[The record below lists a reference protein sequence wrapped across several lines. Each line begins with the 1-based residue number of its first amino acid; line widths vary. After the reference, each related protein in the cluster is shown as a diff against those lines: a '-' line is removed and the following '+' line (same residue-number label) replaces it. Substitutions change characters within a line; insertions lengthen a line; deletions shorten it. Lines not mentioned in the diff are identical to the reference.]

1 MFPFL
6 GKPITL
12 FKLLGFKVQIDLSWV
27 FLALLVTWSLAEG
40 LFPQLYQGLSP
51 GTYWWMGVAGATGL
65 FASLIFHELCHSLVA
80 RRYGIPMKGIT
91 LFIFG
96 GVAQM
101 DEEPPSA
108 KSEFLMAIAG
118 PLASIG
124 LAASMYLALHAGKI
138 LQLPLPVVGV
148 VAYLSFVNGLLA
160 AFNLIP
166 AFPLDGGRVLR
177 ALLWRW
183 KNDIRWATRLA
194 STVGAG
200 FGLMLI
206 ALGVV
211 NLLMGRLVLGI
222 WWALIG
228 IFLRFAAKA
237 SYFQLLSR
245 EVFEGEPIHRFMTPN
260 PVSVPADLSVQEFV
274 EQYVYTHLHDVFP
287 VIQNSS
293 LIGLLKTNA
302 VSQIRQLDRQ
312 RRTVRDLMIPRSPE
326 NTIAPDTDAVKALS
340 IMKRTGNSRL
350 LVVDGDRLVGILA
363 LKDMLKFLSLKVD
376 LEGIH

>member
-12 FKLLGFKVQIDLSWV
+12 FKLLGFKVQIDLSWL

-40 LFPQLYQGLSP
+40 LFPQLYQGLRP

-124 LAASMYLALHAGKI
+124 LAAGMYLALQAGKA
-138 LQLPLPVVGV
+138 LDLPLPVLGV
-148 VAYLSFVNGLLA
+148 AAYLSFINGLLA

-166 AFPLDGGRVLR
+166 AFPLDGGRVFR

-183 KNDIRWATRLA
+183 KSDIHWATRTA
-194 STVGAG
+194 STVGSG
-200 FGLMLI
+200 FGLVLI

-228 IFLRFAAKA
+228 MFLRFAAKA

-245 EVFEGEPIHRFMTPN
+245 EIFEGEAVRRFMTPD
-260 PVSVPADLSVQEFV
+260 PVSVPAELSVQEFV
-274 EQYVYTHLHDVFP
+274 EKYVYSHLHDVFP
-287 VIQNSS
+287 VTQGST
-293 LIGLLKTNA
+293 LVGLVKTNTA
-302 VSQIRQLDRQ
+302 SQVPQPDRQ
-312 RRTVRDLMIPRSPE
+312 RRTVLDLMSPRSAE
-326 NTIAPDTDAVKALS
+326 NTITPDTDAVKALS

-350 LVVDGDRLVGILA
+350 LVVEGDRLVGILA

-376 LEGIH
+376 LEGIR